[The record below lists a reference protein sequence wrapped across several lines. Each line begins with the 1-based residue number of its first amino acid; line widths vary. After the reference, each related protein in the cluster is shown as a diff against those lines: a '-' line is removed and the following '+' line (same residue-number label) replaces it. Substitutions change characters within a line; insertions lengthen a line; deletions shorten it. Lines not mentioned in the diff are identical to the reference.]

1 MARKIWLVARI
12 VMFISVLL
20 ILWNLLWIYNFH
32 SRDSAEV
39 ALPTPVSKLA
49 NPIVPSSRPPKQIPR
64 AINIA
69 VVVCGDRVNETLVLM
84 KSALIFSHTFIR
96 FIIFADDEATVSIDE
111 RVGKW
116 PSEVLDR
123 MKLDIRPITFPAGKE
138 EEWKKLFKP
147 CASQRLFLPSL
158 LLDVDSLLY
167 MDTDTLFL
175 TSPDKVWEH
184 FSLMNDSQ
192 MAAVA
197 PEHEDH
203 ATGWYN
209 RFARHPY
216 YGALGVNSGVMLM
229 NLTRMRHFQW
239 EKYVI
244 PVYQEYKTKITWGD
258 QDIINIVFHFHPEKL
273 YVYPCHYNYR
283 PDHCMYMSVCK
294 PAEKDGVYVLHG
306 NRGSF
311 HSKKQIA
318 FRAIYSVFEQY
329 AFGSDMKEN
338 LLERLEEELQS
349 TQNTNCGKMMNVFT
363 TAIKHHIST

>member
-12 VMFISVLL
+12 VMFISILL

-32 SRDSAEV
+32 SKDSAEV

-96 FIIFADDEATVSIDE
+96 FIIFADDKATVSIDE

-147 CASQRLFLPSL
+147 CASQRLFLPVSVSQLITLFTTILTIFLFQSL

-216 YGALGVNSGVMLM
+216 YGALGL
-229 NLTRMRHFQW
+229 
-239 EKYVI
+239 
-244 PVYQEYKTKITWGD
+244 
-258 QDIINIVFHFHPEKL
+258 
-273 YVYPCHYNYR
+273 
-283 PDHCMYMSVCK
+283 
-294 PAEKDGVYVLHG
+294 
-306 NRGSF
+306 
-311 HSKKQIA
+311 
-318 FRAIYSVFEQY
+318 
-329 AFGSDMKEN
+329 
-338 LLERLEEELQS
+338 
-349 TQNTNCGKMMNVFT
+349 
-363 TAIKHHIST
+363 